1 MLVEGV
7 MMGQVKGIGLAVTK
21 QTPTVTKGHLQ
32 YSHSTAPTVTQ
43 QPPCNFFVKNYTFKV
58 SFASLK
64 LIFLEKDLR
73 ESVKLAQNLYYNR
86 FLTCKMQKWQLKERK
101 FALLSNDN
109 IQKTC
114 HISKAV
120 CLFYVLVP

>member
-1 MLVEGV
+1 MPYFSFIFKNL
-7 MMGQVKGIGLAVTK
+7 MHPSK
-21 QTPTVTKGHLQ
+21 
-32 YSHSTAPTVTQ
+32 

-73 ESVKLAQNLYYNR
+73 ESVKLAQNLYYSR